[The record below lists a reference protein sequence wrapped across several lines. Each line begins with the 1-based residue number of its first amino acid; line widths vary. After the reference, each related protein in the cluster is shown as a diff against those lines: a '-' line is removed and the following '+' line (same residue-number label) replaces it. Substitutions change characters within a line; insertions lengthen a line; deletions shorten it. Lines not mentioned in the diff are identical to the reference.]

1 MIQPQTILRIIDNS
15 GGKLCRCI
23 RVLNSGQKTR
33 VGDLAVVSLRKVK
46 PRKKPKV
53 KKGEVRLALIVYT
66 RRPHLR
72 KDGTSLR
79 FSENYVI
86 LVSPQGKALGT
97 RYHKPLAREL
107 RVQKWLKVVSLAPA
121 LI

>member
-1 MIQPQTILRIIDNS
+1 
-15 GGKLCRCI
+15 
-23 RVLNSGQKTR
+23 
-33 VGDLAVVSLRKVK
+33 VVSLRKVK

-53 KKGEVRLALIVYT
+53 KKGEIRLALIVYT
-66 RRPHLR
+66 RRPHQR

-79 FSENYVI
+79 FAENYVI
-86 LVSPQGKALGT
+86 LVTPQGKALGT

-107 RVQKWLKVVSLAPA
+107 RVRKWLKVVSIAPA